1 MKNDEVYSFDENL
14 FITYFYIQMFKCSN
28 VRLFNCFIVLL
39 SPITNIMKHIQN
51 FYVNTQP
58 GGNELKWVGTTKN
71 NSHFEILRSTDELDF
86 ETIETL
92 DLKAVDS
99 KEFQFFDKNGPRR
112 AFYQVKYF
120 EGEEEI
126 DVSPVFKVLNEKRQF
141 KWVPFVIR
149 AIIAII
155 LIGGVMT
162 LVKRLTAPKPPEDI
176 KVSAPNVSAVKLKTV
191 QYQNYSTTIE
201 ALGKVVSTSPIDVV
215 SEVSG
220 RILKGDV
227 TLRTAMSFQKDALL
241 FAIDKQ
247 ESILNLKSQRSNFQN
262 AIAMMLADLKLD
274 FPDEF
279 KKWNSYFLNLS
290 IDRSLTALPTTNSNR
305 EKTYIAT
312 KNILGQ
318 YYAIKSAEERLTK
331 YEVRA
336 PYNGIITQVYTDA
349 GSVANPG
356 TPVVR
361 IRRNGQLEL
370 ELPIRKEDIQWIR
383 VGTNVKLF
391 SEDKSQSTTGRIVRI
406 SNTMD
411 ASTQS
416 INAYVSISGSR
427 FKIYEGM
434 YMAAELSGRAVSNA
448 MEISRKAVVEDSQ
461 VFVMLSDSTIQQK
474 TIKIHKVNT
483 ETVLFSGLQA
493 GEQVVNDNLLGLADG
508 VKIIPLK

>member
-1 MKNDEVYSFDENL
+1 MKN
-14 FITYFYIQMFKCSN
+14 
-28 VRLFNCFIVLL
+28 
-39 SPITNIMKHIQN
+39 IQN

-58 GGNELKWVGTTKN
+58 DGNELKWVGTAKN
-71 NSHFEILRSTDELDF
+71 NSQIEILRSTDELDF
-86 ETIETL
+86 ETLEIL
-92 DLKAVDS
+92 DLKGSDA
-99 KEFQFFDKNGPRR
+99 KEFQFFDKDAPKR
-112 AFYQVKYF
+112 AFYQIKYF

-126 DVSPVFKVLNEKRQF
+126 EVSPVFKVLNEKKQF
-141 KWVPFVIR
+141 KWIPFVIR
-149 AIIAII
+149 TVVAVL
-155 LIGGVMT
+155 LIGLVMT
-162 LVKRLTAPKPPEDI
+162 LVKRLTAPKPPKDI

-191 QYQNYSTTIE
+191 KYQNYSTTIE
-201 ALGKVVSTSPIDVV
+201 ALGKVVSSSPIDMV

-241 FAIDKQ
+241 FSVDQQ
-247 ESILNLKSQRSNFQN
+247 EAILNLKSQRSNFQN

-279 KKWNSYFLNLS
+279 EKWNSYFLNLN
-290 IDRSLTALPTTNSNR
+290 IDRSLTALPTTNTNR

-318 YYAIKSAEERLTK
+318 YYSIKSAEERLTK
-331 YEVRA
+331 YQVRA
-336 PYNGIITQVYTDA
+336 PYSGIITQVYTDA

-356 TPVVR
+356 TRVVR

-370 ELPIRKEDIQWIR
+370 ELPVRKEDIQWVR

-391 SEDKSQSTTGRIVRI
+391 SEDKRQSTTGRIVRI

-416 INAYVSISGSR
+416 INAYVSITGSR
-427 FKIYEGM
+427 IKIYEGM

-448 MEISRKAVVEDSQ
+448 MEVDRRAVVDENKI
-461 VFVMLSDSTIQQK
+461 FVMLSDSTIQQK

>member
-1 MKNDEVYSFDENL
+1 
-14 FITYFYIQMFKCSN
+14 
-28 VRLFNCFIVLL
+28 
-39 SPITNIMKHIQN
+39 MKHIQN
-51 FYVNTQP
+51 FYVNAQP
-58 GGNELKWVGTTKN
+58 DGNELKWVGTVKN

-86 ETIETL
+86 ETLNVL
-92 DLKAVDS
+92 DLKAVDA

-126 DVSPVFKVLNEKRQF
+126 EVSPVFKILNEKKQF
-141 KWVPFVIR
+141 KWVPFIIRTVI
-149 AIIAII
+149 AVV
-155 LIGGVMT
+155 LIGMVMT

-191 QYQNYSTTIE
+191 KYQNYSTTIE
-201 ALGKVVSTSPIDVV
+201 ALGKVVSSSPIDIV

-227 TLRTAMSFQKDALL
+227 TLRTAMPFQKGALL
-241 FAIDKQ
+241 FAVDKQ
-247 ESILNLKSQRSNFQN
+247 ETVLNLKSQRSNFQN

-274 FPDEF
+274 FPNEF
-279 KKWNSYFLNLS
+279 DKWNNYFQNIN
-290 IDRSLTALPTTNSNR
+290 IDRSLTPLPAINNDR

-312 KNILGQ
+312 RNILGQ

-356 TPVVR
+356 TRVVR

-370 ELPIRKEDIQWIR
+370 ELPIRKEDIQWVR

-391 SEDKSQSTTGRIVRI
+391 SEDKRQSTTGRIVRI

-411 ASTQS
+411 PSTQS
-416 INAYVSISGSR
+416 INAYISIAGSR
-427 FKIYEGM
+427 MKIYEGM
-434 YMAAELSGRAVSNA
+434 YMAAELAGRSVSNA
-448 MEISRKAVVEDSQ
+448 MEINRKAVVEDNQ

-474 TIKIHKVNT
+474 TIKVHKVNT